1 MRKWNLIDSKDNSK
15 GVTIKMSTGETC
27 KEGGNFSITFNM
39 ICNSSLDEYQVDG
52 SSFNIDKCE
61 HTFDVYSK
69 YSCPKLNFYFVYQVL
84 VERPYIFGSA
94 LILLGLFEL
103 LLGQKMS
110 KVTVFII
117 TCACVIILVFIFFFQ
132 FIIPSGVSETIVWFV
147 LAIAIIVGLILGF
160 FITKYKEKIFG
171 IVLGIVLGYII
182 GQILV
187 NLVLIRIS
195 TSYQKLIQYLTYF
208 GLMIVFAVLS
218 IFFFN
223 YIMIFA
229 TALIGAYAIV
239 RGISFFAGG
248 FPNEMTVADLIAKNE
263 TEQLKELLTWYV
275 YLYLAGFLV
284 LFIVGMVVQIKIFKK
299 KKDGDNLD
307 GTDAPL
313 VKEQNDKNTHDYYK
327 NIQYT
332 KK

>member
-1 MRKWNLIDSKDNSK
+1 
-15 GVTIKMSTGETC
+15 MSTGESC
-27 KEGGNFSITFNM
+27 SEVKNYSITFNM
-39 ICNSSLDEYQVDG
+39 RCNASITGYIVNG
-52 SSFNIDKCE
+52 SSFNINNCE

-69 YSCPKLNFYFVYQVL
+69 YSCPKLNFYFVYTLL

-103 LLGQKMS
+103 FLGQKMS

-147 LAIAIIVGLILGF
+147 LAVAIIFGLILGF
-160 FITKYKEKIFG
+160 LITKYKEKIFG
-171 IVLGIVLGYII
+171 VVLGIVLGYII

-187 NLVLIRIS
+187 NLFLIRIS

-208 GLMIVFAVLS
+208 GLMILFAVLS
-218 IFFFN
+218 ILFFD

-229 TALIGAYAIV
+229 TALIGAYAVI

-248 FPNEMTVADLIAKNE
+248 FPNEMTIADLVAKNE
-263 TEQLKELLTWYV
+263 TEQLKNLLTWHV
-275 YLYLAGFLV
+275 YLYLAGLAL
-284 LFIVGMVVQIKIFKK
+284 LFVAGMVVQIKIFKK
-299 KKDGDNLD
+299 KKDDDNLD
-307 GTDAPL
+307 GNNAPL
-313 VKEQNDKNTHDYYK
+313 VKEQNDSNTHDYYK
-327 NIQYT
+327 SIKYT